1 MIENE
6 DEDKDTKTSEDEISL
21 KLILLS
27 KSKTIKIGSID
38 QLQYWVAALP
48 PLRARDQVILQVLQG
63 TPRQRTQG
71 CKILSPRPVALLKSW

>member
-48 PLRARDQVILQVLQG
+48 PLRARDQVILRVDPGIQRL
-63 TPRQRTQG
+63 RTQEY
-71 CKILSPRPVALLKSW
+71 KILSLRPGRLL